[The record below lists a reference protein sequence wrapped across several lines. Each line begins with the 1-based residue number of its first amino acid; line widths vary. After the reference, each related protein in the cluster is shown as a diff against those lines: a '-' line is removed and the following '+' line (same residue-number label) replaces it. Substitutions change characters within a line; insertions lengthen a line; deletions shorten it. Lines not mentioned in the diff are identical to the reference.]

1 LSPAVAILLALCFC
15 AITRGHAAPPNFVL
29 IFADDLG
36 YGDLGC
42 YGSKNPTPNL
52 DRMAA
57 EGVRFTQFY
66 VAQAV
71 CSASRSALL
80 TGCYANR
87 VSIQGAL
94 PPRSKTALHHN
105 EITIAELL
113 KTRGYATGMYG
124 KWHLGDH
131 PDYLPP
137 RQGFDD
143 YLGLPYSNDMWPF
156 HPSGAQRTNYPLL
169 PLIKGTNVLEFM
181 PDQTKLTRTYTDH
194 AVDFIRKN
202 KENPFFLYVAHAMPH
217 VPLYNSAKH
226 RGKSGQG
233 TYGDT
238 IMEIDWSVGEIL
250 KALKRHGVEE
260 NTFVVFTSDNG
271 PWLVYGNH
279 AGTAGH
285 LREGKGTVFE
295 GGVRVPCIM
304 RWPGKIPAGDVCNE
318 LAVTFDLFP
327 TFAKLAGATVP
338 NDRVIDGKD
347 IWPLLI
353 GGKTPHEV
361 FYYYWAQHLQ
371 AVRWGKWKLHLPHS
385 YPHPE
390 PVGKEGRPGT
400 VRNKQIG
407 AALFDLEQDPGEM
420 NDLYAQQSSVVN
432 LIERLAEKARE
443 DLGDSAT
450 KRIGKNVR
458 PAADVN
464 PVPLSLEPSLVP
476 PPGPAR
482 RPLR

>member
-1 LSPAVAILLALCFC
+1 MIRFFFLLLCFAAVAAR
-15 AITRGHAAPPNFVL
+15 AGARPPNFVL

-36 YGDLGC
+36 YGDVGC

-52 DRMAA
+52 DQMAR

-71 CSASRSALL
+71 CSASRAALL
-80 TGCYANR
+80 TGCYNNR

-94 PPRSKTALHHN
+94 PPRAKTALHHN

-113 KTRGYATGMYG
+113 KTRGYKTAIYG

-131 PDYLPP
+131 PEYLPP

-143 YLGLPYSNDMWPF
+143 YVGLPYSNDMWPF

-169 PLIKGTNVLEFM
+169 PMIHGTNVFELMPEQTQLTTLYTRRAVEFIS
-181 PDQTKLTRTYTDH
+181 Q
-194 AVDFIRKN
+194 N
-202 KENPFFLYVAHAMPH
+202 KEHPFFLYVPHTMPH
-217 VPLYNSAKH
+217 VPLYISEKH
-226 RGKSGQG
+226 SGKSDQG

-250 KALKRHGVEE
+250 KALKRHNVEE
-260 NTFVVFTSDNG
+260 DTLVIFTSDNG

-304 RWPGKIPAGDVCNE
+304 RWSGKIPTGRVCEE

-327 TFAKLAGATVP
+327 TFAKLAGADLP
-338 NDRVIDGKD
+338 KDRIIDGQD
-347 IWPLLI
+347 IWPLI
-353 GGKTPHEV
+353 VGQPAARTPHES

-371 AVRWGKWKLHLPHS
+371 AVRWGKWKMHFPHG

-390 PVGKEGRPGT
+390 PVGKDGNPGT
-400 VRNKQIG
+400 VRTNQIG
-407 AALFDLEQDPGEM
+407 PALFDLQTDPGEK
-420 NDLYAQQSSVVN
+420 NDLYAKHPDVVKR
-432 LIERLAEKARE
+432 IEELAEKARE

-450 KRIGKNVR
+450 KRTGKNVR
-458 PAADVN
+458 PAASI
-464 PVPLSLEPSLVP
+464 PTPPSS
-476 PPGPAR
+476 
-482 RPLR
+482 